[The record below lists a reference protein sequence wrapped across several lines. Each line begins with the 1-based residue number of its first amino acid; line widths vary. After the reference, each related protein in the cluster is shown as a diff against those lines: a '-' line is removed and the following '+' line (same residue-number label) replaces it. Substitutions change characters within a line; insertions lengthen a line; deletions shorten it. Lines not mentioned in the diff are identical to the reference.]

1 MKCIFGIP
9 TCCCCWYIFSTA
21 THQWGREK
29 KRMDAK
35 KKKEKRSFDE
45 WRHWLI
51 LLCVF
56 ACGKIDNWLRVPCT
70 WLSNLVDKK
79 RWGAQKKTEHKRQRK
94 SRNAKVLVS
103 CGLSEWF
110 FQLSWVFLTFT
121 FKIHRPI
128 QIIIA
133 SLKKKLWNVLNKAQ
147 PTSRF
152 MQPEKHTHK
161 LSFISNAKCA
171 KFPRKFRSTW
181 NTVVSVCSQL
191 KIDRKRKE
199 NKTESVSKEIF
210 S

>member
-1 MKCIFGIP
+1 MYFWYTHLLLLIHIFNGNTP
-9 TCCCCWYIFSTA
+9 VR
-21 THQWGREK
+21 QR
-29 KRMDAK
+29 
-35 KKKEKRSFDE
+35 KKENGCQKEEREEIVRWVASLAYTSVCF
-45 WRHWLI
+45 
-51 LLCVF
+51 CVWKNRQLAPGTMHVIVKF
-56 ACGKIDNWLRVPCT
+56 GRQETLGSAK
-70 WLSNLVDKK
+70 
-79 RWGAQKKTEHKRQRK
+79 KKTEHKRQRK